1 MKSQQQRGTGE
12 ALGTSDK
19 ENQTVADTEIQFKV
33 KKKKTKQKPTNKTL
47 IENRALLFLAL
58 PLTTWEKA
66 DFLHLLRVNRAA
78 LWGGGRVVSKWRGPI
93 ERKCS
98 TDFFPLTLSRKPPLF
113 FVPRRRGRM
122 HKKQCSILSF
132 TVFLKPS
139 SVASLS
145 SPQIFRAGQKW
156 TGIHHSE

>member
-58 PLTTWEKA
+58 PLTT
-66 DFLHLLRVNRAA
+66 
-78 LWGGGRVVSKWRGPI
+78 
-93 ERKCS
+93 
-98 TDFFPLTLSRKPPLF
+98 
-113 FVPRRRGRM
+113 
-122 HKKQCSILSF
+122 
-132 TVFLKPS
+132 
-139 SVASLS
+139 
-145 SPQIFRAGQKW
+145 
-156 TGIHHSE
+156 